1 MMGQYIPGLDIHWGL
16 WIWVIAFIAGVMC
29 HSPQSSLSDYYRQ
42 IHLFFLKGKEGSELD
57 TYESQIKIYNSL
69 PKRGAL
75 FEHLFYYNYA
85 NYCKSQE
92 KRSPAFQKMIQVMK
106 EKYGSA
112 SNIPADI
119 REEFLEGSRPLMKY
133 TNILTFN
140 TRAICIYVTCLLG
153 CPWVY
158 MLIEITVMNVL
169 YIYMHKKHECLCK
182 KLQKDSMT
190 KGFIFDYGGTIDTAG
205 RHWGKVLWHAYCR
218 HEIPVTEEQFR
229 EAYVHAER
237 TLGSQPIIKPDYTF
251 YKTLETKLRIEME
264 YLMSEGYW
272 NVSED
277 EYVRS
282 HKDILEDLYEGVR
295 QETSHSREVLT
306 KINAGHPM
314 VLVSNFY
321 GNIGVVLKE
330 FGLDKLFLQI
340 IESAVVGIRK
350 PDPRIFTL
358 GVEAL
363 KLNPA
368 DVTVVGD
375 SFYKDIVPAKKA
387 GCKTIW
393 FKGEG
398 WTDEKY
404 DETIPDKVIT
414 DLSQLL

>member
-1 MMGQYIPGLDIHWGL
+1 
-16 WIWVIAFIAGVMC
+16 
-29 HSPQSSLSDYYRQ
+29 
-42 IHLFFLKGKEGSELD
+42 
-57 TYESQIKIYNSL
+57 
-69 PKRGAL
+69 
-75 FEHLFYYNYA
+75 
-85 NYCKSQE
+85 
-92 KRSPAFQKMIQVMK
+92 
-106 EKYGSA
+106 
-112 SNIPADI
+112 
-119 REEFLEGSRPLMKY
+119 
-133 TNILTFN
+133 
-140 TRAICIYVTCLLG
+140 
-153 CPWVY
+153 
-158 MLIEITVMNVL
+158 
-169 YIYMHKKHECLCK
+169 
-182 KLQKDSMT
+182 MT

-282 HKDILEDLYEGVR
+282 RKDILEDLYEGVR

-330 FGLDKLFLQI
+330 FGLDKLFRQI

-363 KLNPA
+363 KLNSA

-387 GCKTIW
+387 GCKAIW

-398 WTDEKY
+398 WTDENY

-414 DLSQLL
+414 DLGQLL

>member
-1 MMGQYIPGLDIHWGL
+1 
-16 WIWVIAFIAGVMC
+16 
-29 HSPQSSLSDYYRQ
+29 
-42 IHLFFLKGKEGSELD
+42 
-57 TYESQIKIYNSL
+57 
-69 PKRGAL
+69 
-75 FEHLFYYNYA
+75 
-85 NYCKSQE
+85 
-92 KRSPAFQKMIQVMK
+92 
-106 EKYGSA
+106 
-112 SNIPADI
+112 
-119 REEFLEGSRPLMKY
+119 
-133 TNILTFN
+133 
-140 TRAICIYVTCLLG
+140 
-153 CPWVY
+153 
-158 MLIEITVMNVL
+158 
-169 YIYMHKKHECLCK
+169 
-182 KLQKDSMT
+182 MT

-205 RHWGKVLWHAYCR
+205 CHWGKVLWHAYCR

-277 EYVRS
+277 EYVRN
-282 HKDILEDLYEGVR
+282 HKDILEDLYEGVK

-321 GNIGVVLKE
+321 GNISVVLKE
-330 FGLDKLFLQI
+330 FGLDKLFMQI

-387 GCKTIW
+387 GCKAIW

>member
-1 MMGQYIPGLDIHWGL
+1 
-16 WIWVIAFIAGVMC
+16 
-29 HSPQSSLSDYYRQ
+29 
-42 IHLFFLKGKEGSELD
+42 
-57 TYESQIKIYNSL
+57 
-69 PKRGAL
+69 
-75 FEHLFYYNYA
+75 
-85 NYCKSQE
+85 
-92 KRSPAFQKMIQVMK
+92 
-106 EKYGSA
+106 
-112 SNIPADI
+112 
-119 REEFLEGSRPLMKY
+119 
-133 TNILTFN
+133 
-140 TRAICIYVTCLLG
+140 
-153 CPWVY
+153 
-158 MLIEITVMNVL
+158 
-169 YIYMHKKHECLCK
+169 
-182 KLQKDSMT
+182 MT

-277 EYVRS
+277 EYVRN
-282 HKDILEDLYEGVR
+282 HKDILEDLYEGVK

-321 GNIGVVLKE
+321 GNISVVLKE
-330 FGLDKLFLQI
+330 FGLDKLFIQI

-387 GCKTIW
+387 GCKAIW

>member
-1 MMGQYIPGLDIHWGL
+1 
-16 WIWVIAFIAGVMC
+16 
-29 HSPQSSLSDYYRQ
+29 
-42 IHLFFLKGKEGSELD
+42 
-57 TYESQIKIYNSL
+57 
-69 PKRGAL
+69 
-75 FEHLFYYNYA
+75 
-85 NYCKSQE
+85 
-92 KRSPAFQKMIQVMK
+92 
-106 EKYGSA
+106 
-112 SNIPADI
+112 
-119 REEFLEGSRPLMKY
+119 
-133 TNILTFN
+133 
-140 TRAICIYVTCLLG
+140 
-153 CPWVY
+153 
-158 MLIEITVMNVL
+158 
-169 YIYMHKKHECLCK
+169 
-182 KLQKDSMT
+182 MT

-282 HKDILEDLYEGVR
+282 RKDILEDLYEGVR

-330 FGLDKLFLQI
+330 FGLDKLFRQI
-340 IESAVVGIRK
+340 IESAVVSIRK

-363 KLNPA
+363 KLNSA

-387 GCKTIW
+387 GCKAIW

-398 WTDEKY
+398 WTDENY

-414 DLSQLL
+414 DLGQLL